1 MAKKK
6 GKGDDTKDMQTPDDM
21 KRREYYSTKIWQA
34 FKLFVRDER
43 DGDDYYIMQE

>member
-6 GKGDDTKDMQTPDDM
+6 GKEEEKVIQTPDDL
-21 KRREYYSTKIWQA
+21 KKREYYSTKIWQA

>member
-1 MAKKK
+1 MAKNKKK
-6 GKGDDTKDMQTPDDM
+6 GDAPETVATPEDG